1 MEWEE
6 ELEIYRGLKL
16 AYEQEQNKEAKAE
29 KKKRVD
35 QWAKKVKALERHK
48 DKHDFQRKAV
58 QLFAEVCKAYP
69 GVCLVYED
77 FVNLYESNGDKMLNL
92 MMVLVFWDPEA
103 PDGKGGKGAVREE
116 YHDTFCRGSL
126 SLDDMGDV
134 KLRGLADNCVYRDVW
149 LKAFRTRP
157 DLFQDRF
164 HTFIKTGDN
173 GSSLKSHETFYF
185 HSVLMFEYHVRIF
198 YWTLCPYHAENRC
211 DPGGARSK
219 KAVKKYEIKTG
230 HKSGNAEETAKARN
244 HYRAPNVPEARFTE
258 SLLEY
263 NEYTPEDMIRRKQWF
278 WAYSLAQCC
287 VVFFQLPDIH
297 ENSKHPVRTTRGHGR
312 SNCQRVLWYS
322 GSPTGDSRQEKLLY
336 AVFRTIQSWCS
347 SEGA

>member
-1 MEWEE
+1 MKSVFSIKLHPCPYCMEWEE

-16 AYEQEQNKEAKAE
+16 AYDQEQNKEAKAE

-126 SLDDMGDV
+126 SH
-134 KLRGLADNCVYRDVW
+134 NVY
-149 LKAFRTRP
+149 L
-157 DLFQDRF
+157 
-164 HTFIKTGDN
+164 
-173 GSSLKSHETFYF
+173 
-185 HSVLMFEYHVRIF
+185 RIF
-198 YWTLCPYHAENRC
+198 ITTTKQPKCRLRTSP
-211 DPGGARSK
+211 
-219 KAVKKYEIKTG
+219 
-230 HKSGNAEETAKARN
+230 
-244 HYRAPNVPEARFTE
+244 
-258 SLLEY
+258 
-263 NEYTPEDMIRRKQWF
+263 IR
-278 WAYSLAQCC
+278 
-287 VVFFQLPDIH
+287 
-297 ENSKHPVRTTRGHGR
+297 
-312 SNCQRVLWYS
+312 
-322 GSPTGDSRQEKLLY
+322 
-336 AVFRTIQSWCS
+336 
-347 SEGA
+347 